1 MENVG
6 RGERLRAFS
15 WDADVS
21 SAMLIG
27 SGERLRTFSWG
38 ADGSSAML
46 IGSGERLGRG
56 RLVRV
61 SASGT

>member
-27 SGERLRTFSWG
+27 SGERL
-38 ADGSSAML
+38 
-46 IGSGERLGRG
+46 GRG